1 MRGGALPTLGQ
12 GNESSGTPSPCAIG
26 AMLNEI
32 SPHATPL
39 AIGIVRQIAECFEI
53 FEDVGDA
60 LFENVTYE

>member
-1 MRGGALPTLGQ
+1 MTCRILTPEGGVSRVDERDSEQ
-12 GNESSGTPSPCAIG
+12 EFIFRSG
-26 AMLNEI
+26 
-32 SPHATPL
+32 L